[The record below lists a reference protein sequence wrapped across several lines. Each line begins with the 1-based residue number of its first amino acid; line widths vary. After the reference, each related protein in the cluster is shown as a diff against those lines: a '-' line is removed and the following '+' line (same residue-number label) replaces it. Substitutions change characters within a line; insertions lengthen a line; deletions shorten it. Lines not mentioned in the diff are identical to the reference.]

1 MTMTPDVIWLILGVL
16 LLIVEVMTGGFWLG
30 FFGIGAIVTS
40 ALVWSAVIQGMDG
53 QVAAFLLSSVLPLI
67 LIRKSLVQWLDRKG
81 PAATVGDA
89 TGQIAVVVQAIA
101 PDSVGRVEY
110 QGSTWDAE
118 SQAGER
124 LPEQTRVR
132 IVRQDGT
139 RLYVRRV

>member
-16 LLIVEVMTGGFWLG
+16 LLIVEVMTGGFWIG

-40 ALVWSAVIQGMDG
+40 ALVWSSVIQGMNG
-53 QVAAFLLSSVLPLI
+53 QIAAFLGFSGLPLI
-67 LIRKSLVQWLDRKG
+67 LLRKSLVRWLDRKAPG
-81 PAATVGDA
+81 ATVGDA
-89 TGQIAVVVQAIA
+89 TGQTAVVVQEIA

-132 IVRQDGT
+132 IMRQDGT